1 MISQKNIEK
10 ALQTDRKLSII
21 DILLYGLGYT
31 DKIKSKKEQL
41 EEEFE
46 KYDNEYSPSDEY
58 FENTRYFFETYLTD
72 EEVRDIVD
80 KEEFARLNAHSS
92 NLIEHIK
99 LIPNNVRESLL
110 SYIKNNIEIER
121 FA

>member
-1 MISQKNIEK
+1 MIEIGLAIAAATKSVELIRQGV
-10 ALQTDRKLSII
+10 KLGS
-21 DILLYGLGYT
+21 DV
-31 DKIKSKKEQL
+31 KSL
-41 EEEFE
+41 NNEFE
-46 KYDNEYSPSDEY
+46 KFCNFKEQIAEAKREQNSDEY

-99 LIPNNVRESLL
+99 LIPNNVRETLL

>member
-1 MISQKNIEK
+1 MIMNIV
-10 ALQTDRKLSII
+10 LQTQH
-21 DILLYGLGYT
+21 IL
-31 DKIKSKKEQL
+31 KIH
-41 EEEFE
+41 
-46 KYDNEYSPSDEY
+46 D
-58 FENTRYFFETYLTD
+58 TFETYLTD
-72 EEVRDIVD
+72 EEARDIVD

-99 LIPNNVRESLL
+99 LIPNNVRETLL